1 MRTIKNVYSKIST
14 NLSYLI
20 TCKYFAPYLVF
31 KEHHYSYTT
40 DCRPGFNKISILE
53 TEFFTACLFVFL
65 KKIGY
70 LATPRAASGHYWGCS
85 LTQHV

>member
-31 KEHHYSYTT
+31 KEHHCSYTT

-53 TEFFTACLFVFL
+53 TEFFTAFLFGFFF
-65 KKIGY
+65 KK
-70 LATPRAASGHYWGCS
+70 LAI
-85 LTQHV
+85 